1 MLARNVILVE
11 LEFHD
16 IPIKELLERQFFF
29 FASIQNNFIKILN
42 SVEIPRILYVR
53 FIRHLYLYIM
63 CFKLCRE
70 V

>member
-29 FASIQNNFIKILN
+29 ASIQDNFIKILD
-42 SVEIPRILYVR
+42 SEDV
-53 FIRHLYLYIM
+53 
-63 CFKLCRE
+63 
-70 V
+70 